1 MHDLGIPI
9 TYISGANCSS
19 SWYHGYN
26 YEVNELNEE
35 EVSTEN
41 FVSPHDR
48 LLPISDL
55 TLSKSSFVPE
65 KLTQHVDP
73 DEEVNEATG
82 NKGATIEK
90 HYRCR
95 ALVLWHSKNRPLVM
109 GADSKLKEDIERAGI
124 LSEMERKRYVGVA
137 QDLVLLAKSLRP
149 NSAADLLSCLKALG
163 EKDVLHQFLTSDIAN
178 YIEPKRFRNQLLNIA
193 NSKLIVHSWMYA
205 S

>member
-1 MHDLGIPI
+1 M
-9 TYISGANCSS
+9 
-19 SWYHGYN
+19 HGYN

-41 FVSPHDR
+41 FVSPHGQ

-82 NKGATIEK
+82 NKGATIERY
-90 HYRCR
+90 YRCR

-109 GADSKLKEDIERAGI
+109 GADSKLKEDIQRAGI

-137 QDLVLLAKSLRP
+137 QDLVLHAKSLRP

-178 YIEPKRFRNQLLNIA
+178 YIESERFRDQLLSLA
-193 NSKLIVHSWMYA
+193 ETVGLE
-205 S
+205 